1 MIRNCVLLTVLSL
14 FINSTVKAQ
23 PTPGWPHTLLWRISG
38 NGLPAQSY
46 LYGTM
51 HLQDKRLFYF
61 TDSLYHYL
69 ESAEGYAMEVDLHE
83 MMDSIIQLA
92 LNDGAREE
100 RQRVKKADK
109 KTIDSLLSNLR
120 KRKDKASR
128 KELKRIRDEKM
139 NNVLNKEMPTIMDAY
154 LYSIARRKGKWLG
167 GIEDVEDQLSLVD
180 ELGKEISEDE
190 MMNSEKTFRV
200 SLEKMISV
208 YLAQDLDKLET
219 MIHIGDDAM
228 ERKVFQNRNRK
239 MALRMDS
246 LSRIRSMFFTVGAA
260 HLPGDSGVIRLLQ
273 EKGYRVEPVF
283 SAVKVDPFQYA
294 ATLKDL
300 PWTKVEDDARSYEVE
315 MPGVPSNMSMFDDL
329 LKIKMYVD
337 VATMQYYMA
346 GSFPAHSEANPEA
359 MLKSIEEKGQERIT
373 HIKKIN
379 KDGVKGMEGTM
390 GEKGYFFRVQYLT
403 KNNVLYML
411 LAGGDKKDMLQSKDV
426 NRFFQSFI
434 ARAELPAPKEKQWQ
448 VMQNEEKAFRITWPG
463 QPKPAK
469 KEDKEENGIRSSTSY
484 SYTEPDGSA
493 HYMFQLNEMKPGYY
507 LDGDS
512 AYFMQVRQGLEE
524 KGTEVSMVIDSFQ
537 GFPACRIEGRIGDDK
552 VWFKMR
558 VVNRGNRVHLVI
570 VSALEKSVNKPEIEK
585 FLGSLELLPYTK
597 TVWKQYKAPDGSFT
611 VTAPGP
617 IEMKE
622 EKANEDEESVEE
634 KITSYVSLD
643 AASTT
648 SYEVI
653 KNKIDLYY
661 STENDSTL
669 REEMGA
675 AYKHHADS
683 VLSKKTVTNGP
694 LKGME
699 WLLQTPGS
707 NLLKKYRRFISGDTI
722 YTLISF
728 IPKQYIGN
736 KENDQ
741 FFESFMPANPVVN
754 SQVFIHK
761 APLLLRDLQSTDSV
775 VYDKARSSLDIFVFK
790 KKDLPLL
797 HEALVADYPADEN
810 GGHYYDVR
818 NEFVRKIRP
827 LADSSTVDYIRKA
840 YPQLKGSKE
849 EYKMCLLDILSG
861 HQTTY
866 SYNLLKELLVYQ
878 PPVNKGKHE
887 LSVYWLTD
895 SLELGQSLFPEI
907 LTLSNNVLFAESLI
921 DFFNKM
927 RDSSRVSLAV
937 MQPYLKNFLY
947 TADTLLGQFQ
957 QKDNDVYGWQYTG
970 IPQLLGH
977 FNEPAAYD
985 MLQRYLLVDDKELKM
1000 AALTALLRNGQKA
1013 EAKQVMILAADH
1025 AYRRR
1030 LYDMLEEQKK
1040 LDLFPSKYLTQR
1052 LMAQSDLYFYGV
1064 DDMVITFSEFVEDRT
1079 ILYDGKKQRFFL
1091 FRISFDD
1098 EETPAS
1104 ERQYYLGVAGPYE
1117 TDSKNMKT
1125 SNVLTTYYYDETFDR
1140 KKIDEQFR
1148 KLIEE

>member
-14 FINSTVKAQ
+14 SINIAVNAQ
-23 PTPGWPHTLLWRISG
+23 TKTSWPHTLLWRISG

-83 MMDSIIQLA
+83 MMDSIMQLA
-92 LNDGAREE
+92 LNEGAREE

-109 KTIDSLLSNLR
+109 KTIDSLLNNLR
-120 KRKDKASR
+120 KTKDKASR

-139 NNVLNKEMPTIMDAY
+139 NNVLKKEMPTIMDAY
-154 LYSIARRKGKWLG
+154 LYSIARRKGKWVG

-190 MMNSEKTFRV
+190 MMNSEKTYRV
-200 SLEKMISV
+200 SLEKMIAV
-208 YLAQDLDKLET
+208 YLAQDLDRLET
-219 MIHIGDDAM
+219 MIHIGDDEM
-228 ERKVFQNRNRK
+228 ERKVFQNRNTK

-260 HLPGDSGVIRLLQ
+260 HLPGDSGVIRLLK
-273 EKGYRVEPVF
+273 EKGYSVEPVF
-283 SAVKVDPFQYA
+283 SAVKVDPLQYA

-300 PWTKVEDDARSYEVE
+300 PWTKVEDDAKSYAIE
-315 MPGVPSNMSMFDDL
+315 MPGAPSDMNMFNDL
-329 LKIKMYVD
+329 LKMKMYVD
-337 VATMQYYMA
+337 VATMQYYMV
-346 GSFPAHSEANPEA
+346 GSIPAHSEANPEA

-373 HIKKIN
+373 NIKKIN
-379 KDGVKGMEGTM
+379 KDGVKGIEGTM
-390 GEKGYFFRVQYLT
+390 GEDSYFFRVQYLT

-426 NRFFQSFI
+426 NHFFQSFV
-434 ARAELPAPKEKQWQ
+434 ARAELPAPAKKQWQ
-448 VMQNEEKAFRITWPG
+448 VMENEEKAFRITWPG

-469 KEDKEENGIRSSTSY
+469 KEEKEQNGIKSSTSY

-512 AYFMQVRQGLEE
+512 AYFTQVRQGLEE
-524 KGTEVSMVIDSFQ
+524 KGTQVSMVIDSFQ
-537 GFPACRIEGRIGDDK
+537 GFPACRIEGKIGEDN
-552 VWFKMR
+552 VRFKMM

-570 VSALEKSVNKPEIEK
+570 VSALENSIDKPEIEK
-585 FLGSLELLPYTK
+585 FLGSLELLPYKK

-611 VTAPGP
+611 VMAPGP
-617 IEMKE
+617 VEMKAE
-622 EKANEDEESVEE
+622 NKTADEEDADEQ
-634 KITSYVSLD
+634 TTPYVSLD

-653 KNKIDLYY
+653 KNKIDPYY
-661 STENDSTL
+661 SAENDSIL

-675 AYKHHADS
+675 AYKQYADS
-683 VLSKKTVTNGP
+683 VLSKKAVANGP

-699 WLLQTPGS
+699 WLLQTRGS

-728 IPKQYIGN
+728 IPKQYIGD

-741 FFESFMPANPVVN
+741 FFESFLPANPVVN
-754 SQVFIHK
+754 NQVFTNK
-761 APLLLRDLQSTDSV
+761 AALLLKDLQSNDSV
-775 VYDKARSSLDIFVFK
+775 IYTKARRSLNIFVFK

-797 HEALVADYPADEN
+797 QEALLAEYPADKNEV
-810 GGHYYDVR
+810 HYYDIR

-827 LADSSTVDYIRKA
+827 LADSSTVDFIGKA
-840 YPQLKGSKE
+840 YPQIKGNKE
-849 EYKMCLLDILSG
+849 AYKMCLLDILSG
-861 HQTTY
+861 YQTTHSY
-866 SYNLLKELLVYQ
+866 SLLKKLLVYQ
-878 PPVNKGKHE
+878 PPASKGKYE
-887 LSVYWLTD
+887 LSAYRLSD

-907 LTLSNNVLFAESLI
+907 LTLSSNVLFAEPLI
-921 DFFNKM
+921 DFFVTM
-927 RDSSRVSLAV
+927 LDSNRISPAT
-937 MQPYLKNFLY
+937 MQPYLPNFLH
-947 TADTLLGQFQ
+947 TADTLHATLE
-957 QKDNDVYGWQYTG
+957 QKTGEYGWQYTG
-970 IPQLLGH
+970 VPKLLGY
-977 FNEPAAYD
+977 FNDAPANN
-985 MLQRYLLVDDKELKM
+985 MLQQYLLLEDNELK
-1000 AALTALLRNGQKA
+1000 LVSLKALLRNGQKTD
-1013 EAKQVMILAADH
+1013 AKQTVILAADRV
-1025 AYRRR
+1025 YRRQ
-1030 LYDMLEEQKK
+1030 LYDMLEEQGR

-1052 LMAQSDLYFYGV
+1052 LMAESDLHFYGV
-1064 DDMVITFSEFVEDRT
+1064 DDTPITFSEFLEDRT
-1079 ILYDGKKQRFFL
+1079 VLYNGKKQRFFL

-1104 ERQYYLGVAGPYE
+1104 EREYYLGVAGPYE
-1117 TDSKNMKT
+1117 TNSKNMKT
-1125 SNVLTTYYYDETFDR
+1125 SNEVTTYYYGETFDK

-1148 KLIEE
+1148 KLIED